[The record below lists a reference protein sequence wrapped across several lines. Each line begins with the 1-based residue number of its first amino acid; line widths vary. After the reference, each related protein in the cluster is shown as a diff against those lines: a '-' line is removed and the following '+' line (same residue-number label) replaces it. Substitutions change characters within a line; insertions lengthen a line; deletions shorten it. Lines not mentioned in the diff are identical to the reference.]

1 MHPSRI
7 LAAVTIAVAAP
18 LFASIELPRDNER
31 WTRIDLD
38 DYVIYSAARDNV
50 TRDVAER
57 LQLMRDGLAM
67 MTRLNV
73 HPPQRVIVIVFPND
87 RSFAPFRDAG
97 MGKKMTHVSAL
108 FGGSAD
114 TAFILLD
121 ADSSGGLNRSVYH
134 ELTHC
139 FTRNTAGDLPLWF
152 SEGIAEFYST
162 FQTYGRDKLRVGTPI
177 PEHLQWLQTRGMI
190 PLTRLFA
197 VDFNSPDYSEEYR
210 AGDFYAESWL
220 LVHYLMLG
228 NAERNKQLGAF
239 MTLLANKEPAAGA
252 VEKAFGIKLAQLE
265 NELHRYLNQPTM
277 NVVQYTSS
285 EKHTYAIGDPVP
297 ATRDA
302 ILLALGEFL
311 AHSAAMQEAR
321 SFYDAALKANPN
333 NGDVFAALA
342 ELADHNGDTNERDT
356 SIAKAVTLGTTD
368 AKAYVAFGHSLLDHT
383 DRPTR
388 ADLDKA
394 RATFEKAISLN
405 PRSQYAYAGLGA
417 TYFESGEDEKAITA
431 YIQSLALEPRD
442 DVAFN
447 LVALYA
453 RNGKR
458 ELAENAIEHYITPRG
473 NTDLANQARATLLTA
488 DLNRAIDL
496 AHDGKADDA
505 LAIVHA
511 ARDAAKNDTLRAR
524 AAEVEAQITRSKQI
538 DEINRAIDMAN
549 KGHVKDALAV
559 VDAVLPSIADADLQS
574 KTKSLRAQLANAAV
588 KKK

>member
-197 VDFNSPDYSEEYR
+197 VDFNSPDYS
-210 AGDFYAESWL
+210 
-220 LVHYLMLG
+220 
-228 NAERNKQLGAF
+228 
-239 MTLLANKEPAAGA
+239 
-252 VEKAFGIKLAQLE
+252 
-265 NELHRYLNQPTM
+265 
-277 NVVQYTSS
+277 
-285 EKHTYAIGDPVP
+285 
-297 ATRDA
+297 
-302 ILLALGEFL
+302 
-311 AHSAAMQEAR
+311 
-321 SFYDAALKANPN
+321 
-333 NGDVFAALA
+333 
-342 ELADHNGDTNERDT
+342 
-356 SIAKAVTLGTTD
+356 AKAVTTGTSD
-368 AKAYVAFGHSLLDHT
+368 AKAYVAFGNTLVEH
-383 DRPTR
+383 
-388 ADLDKA
+388 
-394 RATFEKAISLN
+394 
-405 PRSQYAYAGLGA
+405 
-417 TYFESGEDEKAITA
+417 
-431 YIQSLALEPRD
+431 
-442 DVAFN
+442 DVS
-447 LVALYA
+447 
-453 RNGKR
+453 
-458 ELAENAIEHYITPRG
+458 
-473 NTDLANQARATLLTA
+473 
-488 DLNRAIDL
+488 
-496 AHDGKADDA
+496 DA
-505 LAIVHA
+505 LAI
-511 ARDAAKNDTLRAR
+511 
-524 AAEVEAQITRSKQI
+524 I
-538 DEINRAIDMAN
+538 DSVM
-549 KGHVKDALAV
+549 
-559 VDAVLPSIADADLQS
+559 PSIADAE
-574 KTKSLRAQLANAAV
+574 
-588 KKK
+588 